1 MFNHRFLQNV
11 SAWSDW
17 QSWINVSLCVVC
29 LCFRGHFDILHHTL
43 RRTIRAGGSG
53 LFKWLNSQVLS
64 FQCNKG
70 ASDAATDEEA
80 DSRRRRNE
88 LYAQMMV
95 SRVSLKRQNDF
106 FWLGD
111 TWYPNMTKYDHRED
125 MRMRR
130 PIQGEDEASYT
141 RRWWWALILHCSEHE
156 RMSLFAL

>member
-11 SAWSDW
+11 SAWSGW

-95 SRVSLKRQNDF
+95 RRVSLKRQNN
-106 FWLGD
+106 FWWLCELIPTVSICEESQTG
-111 TWYPNMTKYDHRED
+111 PLS
-125 MRMRR
+125 
-130 PIQGEDEASYT
+130 IQWCQSSRAKCEAIKT
-141 RRWWWALILHCSEHE
+141 F
-156 RMSLFAL
+156 LFLKSSAN